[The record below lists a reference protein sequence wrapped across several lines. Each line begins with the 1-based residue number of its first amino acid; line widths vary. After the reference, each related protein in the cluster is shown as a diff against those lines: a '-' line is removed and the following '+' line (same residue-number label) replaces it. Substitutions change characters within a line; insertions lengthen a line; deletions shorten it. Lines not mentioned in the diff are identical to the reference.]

1 MKKMILTL
9 CVFST
14 LSVLA
19 DTPITSAEIKIA
31 LGKTIV
37 KQSDIQLQQ
46 RHFTDEIES
55 LKDSVKE
62 LKKELDGYRKST
74 VVASKPI
81 SIDEETVAIAY
92 FSNIREKPKFN
103 SKSIKQVPICTKM
116 KIKECSV
123 NNSSEVWCQLDN
135 GGYIRKDLLSFNN
148 IRISTS
154 KELNSEIEDLINPTT
169 QQMNILGISQDG
181 RWACL
186 EDGSK
191 VSTRNLNITKF

>member
-1 MKKMILTL
+1 MKKMILAL

-62 LKKELDGYRKST
+62 LKKELDGYRVT
-74 VVASKPI
+74 H
-81 SIDEETVAIAY
+81 
-92 FSNIREKPKFN
+92 
-103 SKSIKQVPICTKM
+103 
-116 KIKECSV
+116 
-123 NNSSEVWCQLDN
+123 
-135 GGYIRKDLLSFNN
+135 
-148 IRISTS
+148 
-154 KELNSEIEDLINPTT
+154 
-169 QQMNILGISQDG
+169 
-181 RWACL
+181 
-186 EDGSK
+186 
-191 VSTRNLNITKF
+191 